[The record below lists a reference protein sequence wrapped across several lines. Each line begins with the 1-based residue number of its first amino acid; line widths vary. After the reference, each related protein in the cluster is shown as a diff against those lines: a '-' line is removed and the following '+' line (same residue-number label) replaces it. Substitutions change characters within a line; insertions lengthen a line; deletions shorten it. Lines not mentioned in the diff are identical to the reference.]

1 MNLFQERLRKIFQGR
16 NGPDGFGRF
25 ILLLSVL
32 LSLIQIFYKSR
43 VFYVLSWLLF
53 IYVFFRMFS
62 KNIWKRQKENQQFYQ
77 WFSPVIQKYTLWIQK
92 IKNRRTYRYLKC
104 PKCNQEIR
112 VPKGKGKIRIHC
124 PKCKEIFESKS

>member
-92 IKNRRTYRYLKC
+92 IKNRRTYRCLKC
-104 PKCNQEIR
+104 PKCKQEIR
-112 VPKGKGKIRIHC
+112 VPKGKGKIRIHY
-124 PKCKEIFESKS
+124 PKCKEIFKNKS

>member
-25 ILLLSVL
+25 ILFLSVL

-43 VFYVLSWLLF
+43 VFYALSWLLF

-92 IKNRRTYRYLKC
+92 IKNHRRYRYLKC
-104 PKCNQEIR
+104 PKCKQEIR

>member
-62 KNIWKRQKENQQFYQ
+62 KNI
-77 WFSPVIQKYTLWIQK
+77 
-92 IKNRRTYRYLKC
+92 
-104 PKCNQEIR
+104 
-112 VPKGKGKIRIHC
+112 
-124 PKCKEIFESKS
+124 

>member
-104 PKCNQEIR
+104 PKCKQEIR

>member
-62 KNIWKRQKENQQFYQ
+62 KNVWKRQKENQQFYQ

-104 PKCNQEIR
+104 PKCKQEIR

>member
-1 MNLFQERLRKIFQGR
+1 MSLFQEGLRKIFQGR

-92 IKNRRTYRYLKC
+92 IKNHRTYRYLKC
-104 PKCNQEIR
+104 PKCKQEIR